1 MLAQKKTSFLAYA
14 QLATNRMA
22 RIKNKHSQDENQ
34 ARSSEFELVWFPFK
48 NTLIDLLNHSQLC
61 FYALVLIGCFICYNY
76 YYCLYWLVSWNPA
89 NVLEVFKPASMEKEN
104 AQVVFSLEHNLMV
117 YEALKQEV
125 SARVGVGA
133 EAGAGDASNQL

>member
-1 MLAQKKTSFLAYA
+1 MK
-14 QLATNRMA
+14 
-22 RIKNKHSQDENQ
+22 
-34 ARSSEFELVWFPFK
+34 V
-48 NTLIDLLNHSQLC
+48 
-61 FYALVLIGCFICYNY
+61 ICYNY

-125 SARVGVGA
+125 SARVGVL
-133 EAGAGDASNQL
+133 ELEWERKRERERETYPIQNQIRSCHNPTRTSTHASNQL